1 MRAFLIAVQFLTC
14 MPVPRRAEPS
24 AEERGRSVLYYPAV
38 GFGMGMLLIAT
49 AFAVGGAEPALG
61 AALLLL
67 VWVGVSGGLHLDGFA
82 DTADAWVGGY
92 GDRDKTLAIMKDPRR
107 GSAAIVAVVLL
118 LLLKYSALMVL
129 LRAGEWSAL
138 LFAPVIA
145 RAAIVFLFLTTS
157 YARPGGIGASHA
169 THLPRRAA
177 LVVLIGTLVAVAL
190 FDYGM
195 IVPLLVAGA
204 IAVGLRQMVRCRLGG
219 STGDTLGAS
228 CEIVEATVLL
238 TAALALGH
246 IDG

>member
-1 MRAFLIAVQFLTC
+1 MRAFLTAVQFLTC
-14 MPVPRRAEPS
+14 MPVPRRAAPS

-38 GFGMGMLLIAT
+38 GLVIGMLLVAT
-49 AFAVGGAEPALG
+49 AFVVVGAEPALG

-67 VWVGVSGGLHLDGFA
+67 VWVSLSGGLHLDGFA

-145 RAAIVFLFLTTS
+145 RAALVFLFLTTS
-157 YARPGGIGASHA
+157 YARPDGIGASHA

-195 IVPLLVAGA
+195 IVPLLVAAA

>member
-1 MRAFLIAVQFLTC
+1 MRAFLTAVQFLTC
-14 MPVPRRAEPS
+14 VPVPHRAEPS
-24 AEERGRSVLYYPAV
+24 AAERGRSVLYYPVV
-38 GFGMGMLLIAT
+38 GLIIGVLLVAA
-49 AFAVGGAEPALG
+49 AFAVGNAEPVLG
-61 AALLLL
+61 AALVLL
-67 VWVGVSGGLHLDGFA
+67 VWVCLSGGLHLDGFA

-118 LLLKYSALMVL
+118 LLLKYSALVVL

-145 RAAIVFLFLTTS
+145 RAALVFLFLTTS
-157 YARPGGIGASHA
+157 YARPEGIGASHA

-177 LVVLIGTLVAVAL
+177 LAVLGGTLIVVAFA
-190 FDYGM
+190 DYGM

-204 IAVGLRQMVRCRLGG
+204 LAIGLRQMVRCRLGG

-238 TAALALGH
+238 TVALALGH

>member
-1 MRAFLIAVQFLTC
+1 MRAFLTAVQFLTC
-14 MPVPRRAEPS
+14 MPVPRRAAPS

-38 GFGMGMLLIAT
+38 GLVIGMLLVAT
-49 AFAVGGAEPALG
+49 AFVVGAEPALG

-67 VWVGVSGGLHLDGFA
+67 VWVSLSGGLHLDGFA

-145 RAAIVFLFLTTS
+145 RAALVFLFLTTS
-157 YARPGGIGASHA
+157 YARPDGIGASHA

-195 IVPLLVAGA
+195 IVPLLVAAA